1 MHIEMSASMLQLHAI
16 PLLKSVL
23 AGTEAKKLQDVLE
36 AAFGTVKEKH
46 EDAPTEEEEEEP
58 STSFG
63 VKRKVPQ
70 LQGSAKRKS
79 SHPSKGGICALSD
92 ATIYFPTT
100 ANASAS
106 YLHAGV
112 DSAYYSSRKS
122 SLAMKSTGYEC
133 NYSVVKKA
141 EGISTPECS
150 FFSTTKGQ
158 LSTHIRQYHLGLAI
172 GCFVCPTKHWWSASA
187 WMEHMKKA
195 HPELGQDAF
204 FIKEGTGV
212 QESLVIKQEVAD
224 IDV

>member
-1 MHIEMSASMLQLHAI
+1 MLRLHTIQLM
-16 PLLKSVL
+16 KSVL

-36 AAFGTVKEKH
+36 AAFGTIEEKH
-46 EDAPTEEEEEEP
+46 EDAPTEEEEEEEEEEP

-70 LQGSAKRKS
+70 PQGSTKRKS

-100 ANASAS
+100 ADTSAS

-158 LSTHIRQYHLGLAI
+158 LSTHI
-172 GCFVCPTKHWWSASA
+172 
-187 WMEHMKKA
+187 
-195 HPELGQDAF
+195 
-204 FIKEGTGV
+204 
-212 QESLVIKQEVAD
+212 
-224 IDV
+224 